1 MALSDRQLLDALSR
15 MPFIDTAEL
24 ARILGEAH
32 ATIHRA
38 LTGLLAEGIVGR
50 VSHTTSRPSHAPN
63 VVLIVGTAPTIP
75 RIRSRVR
82 LLPEQSNRS
91 KRRDGFRRHLS
102 AAGPPILRNQ
112 TRCNHPFYRPA
123 EIRMCQDR
131 ASAAPRGTIFVT
143 DDPRPSR
150 EVGRRGQLHTVA
162 MATLDAAGHVHQLGT
177 SRSALVDAASWHDRR
192 RGNRASSPCGR
203 TTAGP
208 SKSGRGGRVRT
219 RPRPV

>member
-63 VVLIVGTAPTIP
+63 VVLIVGTDPTTP

-82 LLPEQSNRS
+82 LLPDSTSNRIRGDLDVRAP
-91 KRRDGFRRHLS
+91 RRS
-102 AAGPPILRNQ
+102 ARA
-112 TRCNHPFYRPA
+112 
-123 EIRMCQDR
+123 R
-131 ASAAPRGTIFVT
+131 ASVRRWPW
-143 DDPRPSR
+143 SS
-150 EVGRRGQLHTVA
+150 RRG
-162 MATLDAAGHVHQLGT
+162 
-177 SRSALVDAASWHDRR
+177 RSVQVKLI
-192 RGNRASSPCGR
+192 
-203 TTAGP
+203 
-208 SKSGRGGRVRT
+208 KMGGRLVRHS
-219 RPRPV
+219 RRLIFQLSEVSVPQRLFQGVLDRIGRLSPAPS